1 MQQWVQRLAPSLAPA
16 SVSLFAYVET
26 YLARKFLLKALL
38 YSIPT
43 LSLEPTMDVDP
54 LTLCP
59 AITIFA
65 GVELH
70 QRGKFQSPKSIQTF
84 TSRKPIQKLKTYPSL
99 KSS

>member
-1 MQQWVQRLAPSLAPA
+1 
-16 SVSLFAYVET
+16 VSLFAYVET

-59 AITIFA
+59 AIAVFT

-70 QRGKFQSPKSIQTF
+70 
-84 TSRKPIQKLKTYPSL
+84 
-99 KSS
+99 